1 MRLDIDPSIPVDATG
16 AANPGVECWVGT
28 GIKFLL
34 LSIEVE
40 TAVGGCTVGHIN
52 DCCGLPKVGTL
63 AHALT
68 TDTVAVSVDT
78 P

>member
-1 MRLDIDPSIPVDATG
+1 VRLDIDPSIPVDATG

-34 LSIEVE
+34 L
-40 TAVGGCTVGHIN
+40 N
-52 DCCGLPKVGTL
+52 DCCGPPMVGTL